1 MVTAG
6 EADCLTGVLG
16 SVGVVS
22 DWFVSRSGVDNKTSP
37 PFCDIRGGEGSGVS
51 WGRRKLSRFR
61 RLPGGVIWGG
71 GD

>member
-22 DWFVSRSGVDNKTSP
+22 DWFVSRSGVDNAIRSSA
-37 PFCDIRGGEGSGVS
+37 CDIRGREGSGVS
-51 WGRRKLSRFR
+51 
-61 RLPGGVIWGG
+61 
-71 GD
+71 